1 MNDEQMWIMGRYVLE
16 ALNVAFSHFSA
27 GLAGKKSHTEYF
39 KKPILHDIE
48 EKDNGNPE
56 SREEIAAF
64 EMKQRIKLLKQQG
77 LPESP
82 M

>member
-27 GLAGKKSHTEYF
+27 GLSGKESTAEYF
-39 KKPILHDIE
+39 KKPFLQNIE
-48 EKDNGNPE
+48 TQDNGNPE